1 MCLKLLSPR
10 GASVGEKDIHMVSR
24 LAHFLYEPIKFL
36 HLRTVCRNR
45 DSLSARSL
53 VRESIER
60 CDSFVACRCFARC
73 DIDFGA
79 ASLEKTACFQLAVE
93 SLLLGKQI
101 SLETFS
107 PQQRRKMQPCSYRGP
122 VDNEVTK
129 LISTTK
135 V

>member
-60 CDSFVACRCFARC
+60 CDSFVACRCFAGC

-79 ASLEKTACFQLAVE
+79 ACLEKTACFQLAVE
-93 SLLLGKQI
+93 YLSLFPAKYVDIAGNIFAAVTAQNATLLV
-101 SLETFS
+101 
-107 PQQRRKMQPCSYRGP
+107 QRPR
-122 VDNEVTK
+122 
-129 LISTTK
+129 
-135 V
+135 